1 MRGESCQS
9 IPPGFDLR
17 AADGQEAKGLV
28 LVLVISKGLECHVAT
43 MGTCIMFVW
52 DQDSKCDPT
61 REMVS

>member
-28 LVLVISKGLECHVAT
+28 LVLVISKGLECRVVT
-43 MGTCIMFVW
+43 MGNV
-52 DQDSKCDPT
+52 
-61 REMVS
+61 